1 MLSAESLR
9 LVKETG
15 EKASKDDR
23 KFLAGFEE
31 YMRLAEIYQA
41 YNRIYNFIEEA
52 YSAVIQGPL
61 FNESIYNAARFILT
75 NIGARQ
81 PLGISKVYICYSLSI
96 LGFRFEAFKTA
107 R

>member
-1 MLSAESLR
+1 MS
-9 LVKETG
+9 
-15 EKASKDDR
+15 
-23 KFLAGFEE
+23 
-31 YMRLAEIYQA
+31 IY
-41 YNRIYNFIEEA
+41 YCNFDVFYYVTVSCFHSSTLIYKFIEEA

>member
-31 YMRLAEIYQA
+31 YMRLAEIYQD
-41 YNRIYNFIEEA
+41 YNLIYKFIEEA
-52 YSAVIQGPL
+52 YSAVI
-61 FNESIYNAARFILT
+61 
-75 NIGARQ
+75 
-81 PLGISKVYICYSLSI
+81 
-96 LGFRFEAFKTA
+96 
-107 R
+107 